1 MEENRQ
7 ICPCGSDLNY
17 AECCGRYH
25 SGAAAPVTAE
35 ALMRSRYSA
44 YVTGDIDYLIGTT
57 LPANRT
63 GRLRSGYQSTHASL
77 GWLGLTITG
86 TWLGSEKD
94 KVGKV
99 GFRADYQQDGRRG
112 VHRELSRFKRVAGK
126 WYYVDGEIEDL
137 PA

>member
-7 ICPCGSDLNY
+7 ICPCGSEREY
-17 AECCGRYH
+17 ADCCGRYH
-25 SGAAAPVTAE
+25 SCASAAGTAE

-44 YVTGDIDYLIGTT
+44 YVLGDIDYLIGTT

-63 GRLRSGYQSTHASL
+63 RRLREGYQSNHTSL
-77 GWLGLTITG
+77 RWLGLTITG

-99 GFRADYQQDGRRG
+99 EFRADYQQDGRRG
-112 VHRELSRFKRVAGK
+112 VHGELSRFKRVAGI